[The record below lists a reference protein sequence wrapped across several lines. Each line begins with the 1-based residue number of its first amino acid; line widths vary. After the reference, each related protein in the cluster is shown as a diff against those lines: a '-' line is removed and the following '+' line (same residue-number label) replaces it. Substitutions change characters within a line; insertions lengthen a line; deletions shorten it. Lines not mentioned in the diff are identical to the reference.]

1 MEQRE
6 KNLRIAAIV
15 VAVLVIAFGCWYLLR
30 EPDVHDQ
37 RDRADDVRESLRN
50 VGAEQRNA
58 QSNIERIGRG
68 IDESLRR
75 ADSVAEGIGDA
86 SERIADVQ
94 ERSRE
99 CEEIVA
105 DSERRI
111 AESKSIIQAVRSR
124 EGQDGK

>member
-1 MEQRE
+1 MNEIVFENKGFSLER
-6 KNLRIAAIV
+6 LRLLCNVARMGGIRAAV
-15 VAVLVIAFGCWYLLR
+15 G
-30 EPDVHDQ
+30 
-37 RDRADDVRESLRN
+37 DDPVRQSLASRQLKELSEYAN
-50 VGAEQRNA
+50 VELTK
-58 QSNIERIGRG
+58 RIGRG

-124 EGQDGK
+124 EGQNGK